1 MTKCGVF
8 LDRPVEEIP
17 IDAPLATIG
26 LDSLV
31 SIELKNWILRAFQAL
46 LQTSE
51 ISNALSMSNL
61 ASTVTSR
68 SKLISAETRSASASS
83 SNSEGGNDGSAPGVV
98 HKNLNSVNLVN
109 GAVPKVALPS
119 HGFDCCRAVKDLP
132 KYPFPDIDETLAS
145 LVANIGHFAETPE
158 ELKNLQQA
166 VVDFRAPGSL
176 GRNLCDQLAARAAD
190 TSLDSWLAELHL
202 QGLYMTRRQPVAPF
216 GSFLSSHYEP
226 PTAHKQAD
234 RAAIIAF
241 EAFNFMLEVEAGTL
255 SPDRLGTEPLCS
267 DTWKYMFNTTREPIP
282 NCDKMRRYP
291 GVENRYCVV
300 LRRGHVFTVPL
311 LHSDNDTPVSQ
322 EDLRKAFQEIIDQP
336 HQVADSWAGLLT
348 TDWRD
353 PWAVNRA
360 TLLDLPTGSSSTC
373 NNHDYFRA
381 IEQAAFVVCLD
392 LGQPETNEER
402 VRQFYFGDGFNRWFD
417 KSTQFIVCANGHSA
431 QLTEHSM
438 VDGLTILRLTERI
451 HDAIQTY
458 SSETLTLSS
467 VANGSGL
474 TNGTSQSHGM
484 TSMADGNRT
493 PRPLKI
499 TRFTLETTPEI
510 DAKIVKLR
518 ELYLQTTSGQQYARH
533 SVSSLGIATALGSGL
548 TAKSVADAA
557 IQLANYFHYG
567 GNGKLPGSWE
577 PVSTQHF
584 HKGRPE
590 LVQVVTDE
598 LVRFCTAAAA
608 CGDLD
613 LKSPQSQR
621 QLSEAKQLLRTS
633 MDRWEHD
640 VREAGQGRG
649 FLRLWD
655 TLQGMLPVDLPPK
668 DRPALFRDPVFSRAL
683 PGKTC
688 HGRNEGE
695 LEDAAVGVYHDGG
708 LWMSYGVKEHAVN
721 ISIVGGG
728 EKSEVEKY
736 TKALDRA
743 GTILRAIVKA

>member
-1 MTKCGVF
+1 MAKCGVF

-46 LQTSE
+46 VQTSE

-68 SKLISAETRSASASS
+68 SKLISAETRSASVSS
-83 SNSEGGNDGSAPGVV
+83 SSSESGNDGPTPGVV
-98 HKNLNSVNLVN
+98 HRNLSSATLVN
-109 GAVPKVALPS
+109 GAMPKAALPS

-132 KYPFPDIDETLAS
+132 KYPFPDIDKTLAS
-145 LVANIGHFAETPE
+145 LVANISHFAETPE

-176 GRNLCDQLAARAAD
+176 GRDLCDQLAARAAD
-190 TSLDSWLAELHL
+190 SSLDSWLAELHL

-216 GSFLSSHYEP
+216 GSFLSTHYEP

-255 SPDRLGTEPLCS
+255 SPDRLGTEPLCY
-267 DTWKYMFNTTREPIP
+267 DTWKWMFNTVREPIP

-322 EDLRKAFQEIIDQP
+322 EDLRKAFQEIIDEPQEAP
-336 HQVADSWAGLLT
+336 DSWAGLLT
-348 TDWRD
+348 ADWRD

-360 TLLDLPTGSSSTC
+360 TLLDLPAGSSSTC
-373 NNHDYFRA
+373 TNKDYFRA
-381 IEQAAFVVCLD
+381 VEQAAFVVCLD
-392 LGQPETNEER
+392 LGEPETNEER
-402 VRQFYFGDGFNRWFD
+402 VKQGYFGDGFNRWFD
-417 KSTQFIVCANGHSA
+417 KSTQFIVAANGRSA

-451 HDAIQTY
+451 HDAIQTHT
-458 SSETLTLSS
+458 SEMSALS
-467 VANGSGL
+467 NGA
-474 TNGTSQSHGM
+474 TAIMNGTSQS
-484 TSMADGNRT
+484 TDVTRVADGNRT

-499 TRFTLETTPEI
+499 SRFTLETTLEI

-518 ELYLQTTSGQQYARH
+518 ETYLQTTAAQQYARH
-533 SVSSLGIATALGSGL
+533 CVSSLGIATALGSGL

-598 LVRFCTAAAA
+598 LLRFCTAAAA

-613 LKSPQSQR
+613 LSSPQSKR
-621 QLSEAKQLLRTS
+621 KLSEAKQLLRKA
-633 MDRWEHD
+633 MDVWEHD

-655 TLQGMLPVDLPPK
+655 TLQGMLPADLPAE
-668 DRPALFRDPVFSRAL
+668 DRPALFKDPVFFRAL

-695 LEDAAVGVYHDGG
+695 LEDVAVGVWQEGG
-708 LWMSYGVKEHAVN
+708 LWMSYAVKEHAVH

-728 EKSEVEKY
+728 DKREIENYS
-736 TKALDRA
+736 KALDRA
-743 GTILRAIVKA
+743 GLILRAIVKS